1 MREVRGIKWGRG
13 RVRGMSSPSKQGSP
27 GGGGLLQ
34 GSRTRSYGSLVKS
47 VSSPARERRV
57 EHLLE
62 PGDTLQGLAVK
73 YGVTVSLF
81 RGEPSIG
88 IGVYILNFVC

>member
-1 MREVRGIKWGRG
+1 
-13 RVRGMSSPSKQGSP
+13 MSSPAKQGSP
-27 GGGGLLQ
+27 GGAGLLQ

-73 YGVTVSLF
+73 YGVTVSLGAAVQRE
-81 RGEPSIG
+81 RGGGAAWKREE
-88 IGVYILNFVC
+88 CMKQK